1 MNSRTYKNFKHHCN
15 KVLENLDQFANYE
28 GNVYTNI
35 LIEQMGE
42 LAKLLSKALEILDSV
57 PKSVSVDKK
66 IGLKDDSQQGK

>member
-28 GNVYTNI
+28 GSVYANT

-42 LAKLLSKALEILDSV
+42 LARLLSEALEILDSV
-57 PKSVSVDKK
+57 SENSALTDK
-66 IGLKDDSQQGK
+66 IGSKDNRQ